1 MVIRF
6 IFLLLTVM
14 TVATNLSATIP
25 LDWGDQGNGTYR
37 NPVINADYS
46 DPDVIRVG
54 EKYYM
59 VASDFHFMG
68 MQILESL
75 DMVNCSCGAVLSVR
89 HHAGCAR
96 GKPCRRYPRKG
107 MGLPTSPQPSGSAA
121 GSTVLRAS
129 LPAS

>member
-68 MQILESL
+68 MQIL
-75 DMVNCSCGAVLSVR
+75 
-89 HHAGCAR
+89 
-96 GKPCRRYPRKG
+96 
-107 MGLPTSPQPSGSAA
+107 
-121 GSTVLRAS
+121 
-129 LPAS
+129 